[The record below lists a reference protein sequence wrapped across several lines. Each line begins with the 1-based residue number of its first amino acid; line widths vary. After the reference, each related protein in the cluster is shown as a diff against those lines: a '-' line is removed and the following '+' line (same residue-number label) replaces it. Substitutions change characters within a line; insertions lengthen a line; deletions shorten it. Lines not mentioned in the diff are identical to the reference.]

1 MLSDVADDLRKGHA
15 NTAAQLSRV
24 DLVLAFLQHASGGTK
39 KASTGVML
47 QAVTDLSAKF
57 VRTACGQRYEDVQQL
72 LRVNKKTT
80 SSGPSDHVLRLRQLA
95 KKVKMEPTAACDE
108 TKVVLSDSEGMP
120 LVSDTLVRLLPQRP
134 CTQPTQVRASIVEHP
149 EPIRG
154 HDSAYHPLELQWIIR
169 TYICPKD
176 SEHEWVSGKH
186 NTRLRAHIIYWVE
199 KGWLGGA
206 RLNVRLNN
214 ESVDLT
220 KEGKAAFHRA
230 RTALKRHYDKIELHG
245 WKLKLNYWS
254 QHGRPRVMT
263 AAEREECCRRLHRAG
278 YDVEFGDWDE
288 AIHNHL
294 LITAAAI
301 GTTGPEFVPHAS
313 TDTIKSTMV
322 LNDLNAGAMATKTGT
337 TSTLTQTVVRQEAG
351 QSIRATHQLAAVVFA
366 SNYFPIEATHPRWV
380 EFAPTM
386 TVDDKMVCEAAGC
399 CMIPAQACMVSSTDA
414 TSEWIQLNA
423 GKTKVKFPAQRLP
436 GRVVDR
442 GDAGVVEAASE
453 AGGMD
458 LTSDCDDPDAL
469 AMARATARLSDPDMV
484 CDIAAPGPLTH
495 GTAGAA
501 PTHTVGNR
509 FDAVKQASRKPAN
522 MVSMSLGVNIQLTF
536 AAVSRVTMG
545 VACAMFVFTRRQLPA
560 VLVHATHVP
569 QNCLGHLTNP
579 WVYVKGCSLD
589 IIPVENKSGIVIL
602 AVGGFHGACAVP
614 HEELK
619 SVWGVNLI
627 IIIVCCFCALP
638 GGGDVNMVKTEIGY
652 IVHRRDDYDEDAYHV
667 NEDGTVSELKNG
679 AYLEMMRQELVREK
693 KAIVFIHLLIIITI
707 NNRCRPHRQLL
718 RSPRVPQSPH
728 LRFVDSSPM
737 GAQDE
742 AERLRRRGR
751 SRQLGAMGDRG
762 GLVRRRHPGAAG
774 GAASRQRGEG

>member
-1 MLSDVADDLRKGHA
+1 MPGFGRHKTTTAKAAKAIAAAAAAPSAYPLFECAMQAKDAQAVLSDVADDLRKGHVQ
-15 NTAAQLSRV
+15 TATLLSRV

-57 VRTACGQRYEDVQQL
+57 VRTACGQHYEDVQQRA
-72 LRVNKKTT
+72 RVNKKTT
-80 SSGPSDHVLRLRQLA
+80 SSGTSDHVLRLRQLA
-95 KKVKMEPTAACDE
+95 KKVTMEPTAACDE

-120 LVSDTLVRLLPQRP
+120 LVSETLVRLLPQRP
-134 CTQPTQVRASIVEHP
+134 CTQPTQVRASIVQHP

-154 HDSAYHPLELQWIIR
+154 PDSAYHPLELQWIIR

-176 SEHEWVSGKH
+176 TEHEWVSGKH
-186 NTRLRAHIIYWVE
+186 NARLRAHIVYWVE

-206 RLNVRLNN
+206 RLNVRLDN

-220 KEGKAAFHRA
+220 KDGKAAFHRA
-230 RTALKRHYDKIELHG
+230 RTALKRHYDKIEQYG

-294 LITAAAI
+294 RTTAAAT

-313 TDTIKSTMV
+313 THTIKSTMV

-366 SNYFPIEATHPRWV
+366 SNFFPIEATHPRWV
-380 EFAPTM
+380 EFEPTM

-423 GKTKVKFPAQRLP
+423 GPPKVNFPAQRLP
-436 GRVVDR
+436 GRVSDG
-442 GDAGVVEAASE
+442 GDAGSVKAASE
-453 AGGMD
+453 AMD
-458 LTSDCDDPDAL
+458 LTGDCDDPDEL
-469 AMARATARLSDPDMV
+469 AMARATARLCQPDMW
-484 CDIAAPGPLTH
+484 CDAPAPGLLPA

-509 FDAVKQASRKPAN
+509 FDAVKQASLKPAN

-536 AAVSRVTMG
+536 AAVSRVTRG
-545 VACAMFVFTRRQLPA
+545 VACALLVFTHRQLPA
-560 VLVHATHVP
+560 VLVHATNVP
-569 QNCLGHLTNP
+569 TELPGTPDEPMGLRQGMLIGHN
-579 WVYVKGCSLD
+579 
-589 IIPVENKSGIVIL
+589 SGGEQ
-602 AVGGFHGACAVP
+602 VGDCDSRSGWISRC
-614 HEELK
+614 
-619 SVWGVNLI
+619 
-627 IIIVCCFCALP
+627 VCCAARRVAWALLCVSHMSSLSSCVVSAHCQAVVMSTWSRRRSVTSFTSATITTRMP
-638 GGGDVNMVKTEIGY
+638 TTSTKT
-652 IVHRRDDYDEDAYHV
+652 A
-667 NEDGTVSELKNG
+667 
-679 AYLEMMRQELVREK
+679 
-693 KAIVFIHLLIIITI
+693 
-707 NNRCRPHRQLL
+707 RCR
-718 RSPRVPQSPH
+718 
-728 LRFVDSSPM
+728 SS
-737 GAQDE
+737 
-742 AERLRRRGR
+742 RTGR
-751 SRQLGAMGDRG
+751 TSR
-762 GLVRRRHPGAAG
+762 
-774 GAASRQRGEG
+774 